1 MDGLVLAGITVLEL
15 SQDVAGPFCTKI
27 LAEMGAQVIKIEP
40 PGVGDSARQAGPF
53 PGDIPNPEASGLFLY
68 LNTGKKSITLD
79 LKSATGQQILKR
91 LVERADILVE
101 SFAPGTM
108 EQLGLGYPVLEKI
121 NRGLIM
127 ASITP
132 FGQTGP
138 YKDYKSEDLIT
149 FAMGGIMSM
158 VGDPDRA
165 PVKLPG
171 TVTRYFAGVQ
181 AYGAAM
187 VALLY
192 RELSGEGQYIDVSMM
207 EVVASHTNSEYLR
220 YAYEGGIRP
229 RTGNTSAFQGGIG
242 QVQPTQ
248 DDGLILVAVA
258 PWQNFCELIEKPE
271 LVTDPRFATREER
284 VKHGQ
289 ELNEYLAQFTKAH
302 PKEELFQRAQEKRV
316 TWAPINTVADLFTSP
331 QLQSRDFFKEI
342 DHPVAGALSYPG
354 NPVRLGDLPTVYQR
368 APLLGEHNEEVYT
381 EMLGYSGEDV
391 VKLRQVG
398 II

>member
-1 MDGLVLAGITVLEL
+1 MDGLVLAWITVLEL

-27 LAEMGAQVIKIEP
+27 LAEMGAQVIKVEP
-40 PGVGDSARQAGPF
+40 PGLGDSARQAGPF

-79 LKSATGQQILKR
+79 LKSVTGQQILKR

-101 SFAPGTM
+101 SFVPGAM
-108 EQLGLGYPVLEKI
+108 EELGLGYSALEKI

-149 FAMGGIMSM
+149 FAMGGNMSL

-171 TVTRYFAGVQ
+171 TMTHYFAGVHTFS
-181 AYGAAM
+181 GTM

-207 EVVASHTNSEYLR
+207 EVVASHANSAYLN
-220 YAYEGGIRP
+220 YAYEGEILT
-229 RTGNTSAFQGGIG
+229 RTGNTAPHQGGIA

-248 DDGLILVAVA
+248 DDWLILVAVA
-258 PWQNFCELIEKPE
+258 PWPSFCELIEKPE
-271 LVTDPRFATREER
+271 LVSDPRFATREEG
-284 VKHGQ
+284 VKHGP
-289 ELNEYLAQFTKAH
+289 ELSEMLAQFTRAH
-302 PKEELFQRAQEKRV
+302 PKEELFQRAQERRV
-316 TWAPINTVADLFTSP
+316 AWAPINTVADLLTSP

-342 DHPVAGALSYPG
+342 GHPVASALMYPG
-354 NPVRLGDLPTVYQR
+354 NPVRLGDSSTVYQR
-368 APLLGEHNEEVYT
+368 APLLGEHNKEVYA
-381 EMLGYSGEDV
+381 ELLGYSKEDV
-391 VKLRQVG
+391 VNLREVG
-398 II
+398 VI